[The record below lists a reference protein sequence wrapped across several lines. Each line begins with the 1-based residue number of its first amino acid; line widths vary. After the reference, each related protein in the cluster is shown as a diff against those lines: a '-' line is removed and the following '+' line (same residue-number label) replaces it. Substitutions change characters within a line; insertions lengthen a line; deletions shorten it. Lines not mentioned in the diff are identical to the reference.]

1 MDFAEEGGAMARH
14 ASSPIRRERGF
25 SLIELIAVVA
35 IIAILA
41 FVAFPNIGQY
51 IRNYRIKGAAQLVA
65 GELNSA
71 RSRAIMS
78 NTNLGVSF
86 VVVDRDSFRFVQED
100 IEDTSTDRLGGLKT
114 LPTGVIFV
122 PTTLA
127 DGGPTLR
134 FLRLGGF
141 CNPAGTSTSCRT
153 AVPVDKRYNS
163 ATEAAALDTGSM
175 DQPYIGVEATT
186 GTMEIRVRETTT
198 GLERTIRIA
207 PGGRVAPQP

>member
-1 MDFAEEGGAMARH
+1 MDFAQKGSAMACKTCL
-14 ASSPIRRERGF
+14 PTRRERGF
-25 SLIELIAVVA
+25 SLIEMLIVAV
-35 IIAILA
+35 IIAIMA
-41 FVAFPNIGQY
+41 AVALPNIGQY

-65 GELNSA
+65 GELNAA

-100 IEDTSTDRLGGLKT
+100 IEDSSNARLSGLKR

-122 PTTLA
+122 QTALA

-141 CNPAGTSTSCRT
+141 CNPASTSTT
-153 AVPVDKRYNS
+153 
-163 ATEAAALDTGSM
+163 
-175 DQPYIGVEATT
+175 
-186 GTMEIRVRETTT
+186 
-198 GLERTIRIA
+198 
-207 PGGRVAPQP
+207 

>member
-1 MDFAEEGGAMARH
+1 MARH
-14 ASSPIRRERGF
+14 ASLPTRRERGF

-51 IRNYRIKGAAQLVA
+51 IRNYRIKGAAQLVS
-65 GELNSA
+65 GQLNAA

-86 VVVDRDSFRFVQED
+86 VIVDRDSFRFVQED
-100 IEDTSTDRLGGLKT
+100 IPDTSPERLSGLT
-114 LPTGVIFV
+114 RLPTGVIFV
-122 PTTLA
+122 PTALA

-153 AVPVDKRYNS
+153 AVPVDKRYNA
-163 ATEAAALDTGSM
+163 ATEAAALHAGSM
-175 DQPYIGVEATT
+175 DQPFIGAEAT
-186 GTMEIRVRETTT
+186 GTVEIRVRETST
-198 GLERTIRIA
+198 GLERTVRIA
-207 PGGRVAPQP
+207 PGGRVQPQP

>member
-1 MDFAEEGGAMARH
+1 MEFAQKGGAMARH
-14 ASSPIRRERGF
+14 ASLPNRRERGF
-25 SLIELIAVVA
+25 SLIETLIVVVIIMIMAAVA
-35 IIAILA
+35 L
-41 FVAFPNIGQY
+41 PNIGQY

-86 VVVDRDSFRFVQED
+86 VVVDRDTFRFVQED
-100 IEDTSTDRLGGLKT
+100 IEDTRAERLSGLKR

-122 PTTLA
+122 PTALL

-141 CNPAGTSTSCRT
+141 CNPAATTTTCRT
-153 AVPVDKRYNS
+153 AVPVDKRYDPTES
-163 ATEAAALDTGSM
+163 ATLDTGSM
-175 DQPYIGVEATT
+175 DQPYIGAEAAT
-186 GTMEIRVRETTT
+186 GTIEIRVRETLT
-198 GLERTIRIA
+198 GLERTVRIA
-207 PGGRVAPQP
+207 PGGRVLPQP

>member
-1 MDFAEEGGAMARH
+1 MARH
-14 ASSPIRRERGF
+14 ASLPTRRERGF
-25 SLIELIAVVA
+25 SLIELVVVVA
-35 IIAILA
+35 IIAIMA

-65 GELNSA
+65 GELNAA

-86 VVVDRDSFRFVQED
+86 VVVDRDTFRFVQED
-100 IEDTSTDRLGGLKT
+100 IETASTDRLSGLKR

-122 PTTLA
+122 ETALN

-141 CNPAGTSTSCRT
+141 CNPAATSTTCRP
-153 AVPVDKRYNS
+153 AVPLNERS
-163 ATEAAALDTGSM
+163 RAEEAAALDMGTM
-175 DQPYIGVEATT
+175 DKPYIGAEAA
-186 GTMEIRVRETTT
+186 GTVEIRLREVATS
-198 GLERTIRIA
+198 LERTVRIA
-207 PGGRVAPQP
+207 PGGRVQPQP